1 MKVSQQTIQ
10 KWLQEDVPYFDLTT
24 HLLQIGDQTA
34 TADFYSRENAT
45 LCGSEEVQSIC
56 QMENIKVNLF
66 TPSGAT
72 ITPNQPFFSIEGDF
86 SSLNKITKVAQ
97 NIFEYASSISTRTRR
112 LESLAKAANPN
123 VSILTT
129 RKMFPGTKELA
140 IKAVLTGGA
149 YPHRLGLSE
158 TILLFKQHLDFI
170 GGFDNLA
177 NKVAHI
183 KQKDCEKKI
192 IIEVTNPEDAL
203 KISELDIDGIQYDKF
218 PPDQLQKTIQT
229 IKAKN
234 KHLIH
239 LAAGG
244 VNENNIST
252 YAATGIN
259 GIVTTS
265 VYFGK
270 PVDIGVKFHSLH
282 TNN

>member
-192 IIEVTNPEDAL
+192 IIEVTNQEDAL